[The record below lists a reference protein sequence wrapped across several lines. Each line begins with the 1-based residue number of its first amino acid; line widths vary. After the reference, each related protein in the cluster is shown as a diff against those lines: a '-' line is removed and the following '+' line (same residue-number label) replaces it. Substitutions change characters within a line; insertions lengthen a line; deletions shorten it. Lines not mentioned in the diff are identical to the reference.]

1 MLNKTGSLC
10 ARLCTL
16 CAVCFCAIILIQNLL
31 RLPASQPVAVLAGL
45 VAGCGVLALC
55 LCFLRPFR
63 GFALTL
69 FLIRFAL
76 ALFFILWLDSQPVQD
91 FATMYSAAGQ
101 LADGSHAYLDNIY
114 FFNWAYQS
122 AFMGYE
128 ALVIALFGHSLLP
141 LQLLNAV
148 FLGGINV
155 LVYGIAKRFLPE
167 RAAMTAGV
175 LYAIYP
181 APLFLAGVLTNQ
193 HLSVFLLYSALYL
206 LLGKDLSP
214 LRALGAGALMALG
227 NAMRPIGVIVMLA
240 AALWLLIRAAHR
252 ADLRCALHGLYVAA
266 SYFAV
271 GAALSGLI
279 VVSGINPE
287 GLGNNQPMWK
297 FVVGLNQ
304 DSNGCWNRADYDTYL
319 SLPTQEGHQAM
330 TDAVKERLSVGP
342 VELAGLAWRK
352 SAVMWAS
359 NEDLYWGF
367 GHLDQEAPAIAP
379 SVPLSWNSMQLL
391 LGGLDKGIYLL
402 AFGLA
407 LTGLLLRLRKPEQ
420 CDRSLPLVL
429 LLCGYYAVHLIVEV
443 QSRYRYFLM
452 PCVFLLAGILIA
464 RLLPEK
470 ERRNFDL

>member
-1 MLNKTGSLC
+1 MLNKAGVLC
-10 ARLCTL
+10 GRLCTL
-16 CAVCFCAIILIQNLL
+16 CAVCFCGIILIQNLL
-31 RLPASQPVAVLAGL
+31 RLPMNQPLAVLIGL
-45 VAGCGVLALC
+45 LAGCGVLALC
-55 LCFLRPFR
+55 GRFLRPFHS
-63 GFALTL
+63 FALLL
-69 FLIRFAL
+69 FLVRFAL
-76 ALFFILWLDSQPVQD
+76 ALFFILWLAPQPVQD
-91 FATMYSAAGQ
+91 FATMYTAAGQ
-101 LADGSHAYLDNIY
+101 LAEGSRAYLNNIY

-122 AFMGYE
+122 AFVAYE
-128 ALVIALFGHSLLP
+128 ALVIALFGNSLLP

-148 FLGGINV
+148 FLAGTNV
-155 LVYGIAKRFLPE
+155 LVYGIGKRFLPE
-167 RAAMTAGV
+167 RAAMTVGI

-206 LLGKDLSP
+206 LLGKNLTP

-227 NAMRPIGVIVMLA
+227 NAIRPIGVILMLSA
-240 AALWLLIRAAHR
+240 VLWLLIRAAHR
-252 ADLRCALHGLYVAA
+252 TDLGCALHGLYVAA

-271 GAALSGLI
+271 GAALSGLV

-330 TDAVKERLSVGP
+330 TDAVQERLGVGP
-342 VELAGLAWRK
+342 VKLAGLVWRK
-352 SAVMWAS
+352 SAVMWAG

-407 LTGLLLRLRKPEQ
+407 LAGLLLRLRRPEQ
-420 CDRSLPLVL
+420 CGRSLPLVL
-429 LLCGYYAVHLIVEV
+429 LLCGYYAVHLMVEV

-452 PCVFLLAGILIA
+452 PCAFLLAGILIA
-464 RLLPEK
+464 RLLEK